1 MSQNYVKKL
10 IPLCPRATIEV
21 CVVTVNLLIHR
32 NLRHHHW
39 PSSPDLGPKCLHSDL
54 ALPMEYHPAAEMK
67 NMHHKVTTLIS
78 LVHGELQGGLEAT
91 RNNTHFI
98 LFLVAFK
105 RRKRKEKK
113 TIMQHEGR
121 GKNPSLF
128 RQKPKKEWR
137 KKKYQT
143 SRNSKEI
150 S

>member
-21 CVVTVNLLIHR
+21 CVITVNLLIHQ
-32 NLRHHHW
+32 NLRHHRW

-78 LVHGELQGGLEAT
+78 LVHGELQGSLEAT

-105 RRKRKEKK
+105 HRKRKENNHATRRK
-113 TIMQHEGR
+113 R
-121 GKNPSLF
+121 KNPSLF
-128 RQKPKKEWR
+128 RQKQKKKEWR

>member
-21 CVVTVNLLIHR
+21 CVITVNLLIHQ
-32 NLRHHHW
+32 NLHHHHW
-39 PSSPDLGPKCLHSDL
+39 PSSLDLGPKCLHSDL

-105 RRKRKEKK
+105 RRKRKERKQSCNTK
-113 TIMQHEGR
+113 EEEKIR
-121 GKNPSLF
+121 PCSGKN
-128 RQKPKKEWR
+128 QKRNGEKRSIKNHATPR
-137 KKKYQT
+137 K
-143 SRNSKEI
+143 
-150 S
+150 